1 MLKQPTIEKLK
12 AMKLS
17 GMAAALDD
25 QLRVGNASELSFEE
39 RLGMLVDREFEER
52 SMRSLHRR
60 LQVAKLR
67 YQACLE
73 DLEVGTTRGLD
84 QSLILTLASCAWIRE
99 RNNVLIT
106 GATGVGKSY
115 LACAL
120 GHRACLEGYRVAYL
134 RTPRLFRELAEAKG
148 EGRFAKLLEKWKK
161 TVLLILD
168 DWGIAQLNGECC
180 RDLLEILEDRYHK
193 ASTVVTSQIP
203 FDGWHKSMK
212 SPTLADA
219 ILDRL
224 CHNAYR
230 IVLKG
235 ESRRRTKNL
244 VPETQDDRSRTV
256 GKDGGTP

>member
-1 MLKQPTIEKLK
+1 
-12 AMKLS
+12 
-17 GMAAALDD
+17 
-25 QLRVGNASELSFEE
+25 
-39 RLGMLVDREFEER
+39 MLVDREYEER
-52 SMRSLHRR
+52 SMRSLQRR

-67 YQACLE
+67 YQASLE
-73 DLEVGTTRGLD
+73 DLEVSKTRGLD
-84 QSLILTLASCAWIRE
+84 QSLILSLASCAWIRE

-148 EGRFAKLLEKWKK
+148 DGRFAKLLERWKK
-161 TVLLILD
+161 TDLLIFD
-168 DWGIAQLNGECC
+168 DWGITPLSGEHC
-180 RDLLEILEDRYHK
+180 RDLLEILEDRYLK

-203 FDGWHKSMK
+203 FDHWHKSMK

-235 ESRRRTKNL
+235 ESRRKTKNMATDL
-244 VPETQDDRSRTV
+244 PEAHSQAVPKNPET
-256 GKDGGTP
+256 P